1 MDAANQE
8 KDKRSNEQSE
18 NELDNKIKIEIKK
31 REISRKLKGESR

>member
-18 NELDNKIKIEIKK
+18 KELDDKIRLEMKK

>member
-8 KDKRSNEQSE
+8 KDKRSNELSE
-18 NELDNKIKIEIKK
+18 NELDNKIRLEIKK